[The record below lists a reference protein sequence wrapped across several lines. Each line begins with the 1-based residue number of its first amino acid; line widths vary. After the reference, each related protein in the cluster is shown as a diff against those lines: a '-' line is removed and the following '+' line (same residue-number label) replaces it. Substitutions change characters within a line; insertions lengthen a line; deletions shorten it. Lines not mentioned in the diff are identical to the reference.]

1 MEAIRN
7 QVIAITGAS
16 SGIGMATA
24 EVLAG
29 MGARLVIGARRTD
42 RLEELA
48 GKLRQ
53 QGAQVLTVALD
64 VRQRASVQNFVD
76 LAVQTYGRIDVLVN
90 NAGVMPLSKLSVG
103 KVDEWEDTIDI
114 NVKGV
119 LYGIAAAL
127 PRMKAQG
134 AGHLVSV
141 ASVGAHHAFPGAAV
155 YCGSKFAVWAICEAL
170 RQEEI
175 EGDIRVTTISPGTIR
190 SELADS
196 ITDPDAAAAMRDFRA
211 VTIEPE
217 AIAQAIAYAIA
228 QPREVSVSEV
238 VVRPTRSPA

>member
-29 MGARLVIGARRTD
+29 MGVRLVIGARRTD
-42 RLEELA
+42 RLDELA
-48 GKLRQ
+48 GRLRQ

-76 LAVQTYGRIDVLVN
+76 LAVSTYGRIDVLIN

-134 AGHLVSV
+134 TGHLISV
-141 ASVGAHHAFPGAAV
+141 ASIGAHHAFPGAAV

-170 RQEEI
+170 RQEELD
-175 EGDIRVTTISPGTIR
+175 GDIRVTTISPGTIR

-196 ITDPDAAAAMRDFRA
+196 ITDADAAAAMRDFRA